1 MTDKRIKKGND
12 IIAASNFVSIF
23 MTVLLIILGLV
34 LVILGATHKTAYITS
49 SGSIAYK
56 SEPSAGMIIGG
67 IASWIS
73 IVFVWTIIKPLIH
86 GYGLIVSASEVYL
99 SEHNVKNNLDNN
111 KTNYENINK
120 KKTVDNKVVKKEEG
134 N

>member
-1 MTDKRIKKGND
+1 MISKKYEKKSVLILSIYLTISSLDANLNILRGIDMTDKRIKKGNG

-73 IVFVWTIIKPLIH
+73 IVFVWTIIKLIMK
-86 GYGLIVSASEVYL
+86 I
-99 SEHNVKNNLDNN
+99 
-111 KTNYENINK
+111 
-120 KKTVDNKVVKKEEG
+120 
-134 N
+134 

>member
-34 LVILGATHKTAYITS
+34 LVILGAAHKTAYITS
-49 SGSIAYK
+49 SGNIAYR
-56 SEPSAGMIIGG
+56 SDPSAGMIIGG